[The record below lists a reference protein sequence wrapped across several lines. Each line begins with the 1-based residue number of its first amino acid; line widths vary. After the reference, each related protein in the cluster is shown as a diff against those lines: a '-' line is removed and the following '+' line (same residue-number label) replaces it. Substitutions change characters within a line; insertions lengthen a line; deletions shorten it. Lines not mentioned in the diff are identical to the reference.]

1 MEVQCSEKW
10 QKGAAIRER
19 ANPIKTYK
27 IVHRIGK
34 THTHTHTHT
43 DLKKKKK
50 TQKSFSQWQASFLK
64 QADLVSRNLGQR
76 VGFLD
81 TG

>member
-50 TQKSFSQWQASFLK
+50 NSKEF
-64 QADLVSRNLGQR
+64 
-76 VGFLD
+76 
-81 TG
+81 

>member
-34 THTHTHTHT
+34 THTPTHRPK
-43 DLKKKKK
+43 KKKKK

>member
-10 QKGAAIRER
+10 QKGVAIRER

-34 THTHTHTHT
+34 THTHTHRP
-43 DLKKKKK
+43 KKKKK
-50 TQKSFSQWQASFLK
+50 KLK
-64 QADLVSRNLGQR
+64 R
-76 VGFLD
+76 VLANGRLLS
-81 TG
+81 

>member
-34 THTHTHTHT
+34 THTHTHTHRP
-43 DLKKKKK
+43 KKKKK
-50 TQKSFSQWQASFLK
+50 NSKEF
-64 QADLVSRNLGQR
+64 
-76 VGFLD
+76 
-81 TG
+81 

>member
-10 QKGAAIRER
+10 QKGVAIRER

-34 THTHTHTHT
+34 THTHTHT

-50 TQKSFSQWQASFLK
+50 NSKEF
-64 QADLVSRNLGQR
+64 
-76 VGFLD
+76 
-81 TG
+81 

>member
-34 THTHTHTHT
+34 THTHTHRP
-43 DLKKKKK
+43 KKKKK
-50 TQKSFSQWQASFLK
+50 KLK
-64 QADLVSRNLGQR
+64 R
-76 VGFLD
+76 VLANGRLLS
-81 TG
+81 